1 MKNQIF
7 ITLLLILSTQLSFA
21 NDSSTDKLTI
31 ISNKGNYGLINQQG
45 KVIIP
50 TKYKM
55 INKFSEDRIAVL
67 KETKAGR
74 YYALFD
80 NLGKAITPFKFVG
93 IGTYQEG
100 LASASVMM
108 VENGELVIRSG
119 YIDKNGKFIIEPIY
133 ADTGSFI
140 QSIASVQETEFQAKQ
155 HNRTERKFAFINKN
169 QEVVLPFIYDDII
182 SSFENRKDSTAMVKL
197 KGKLVIINQK
207 GNIVDKLE

>member
-1 MKNQIF
+1 MKKQIF
-7 ITLLLILSTQLSFA
+7 ITLLLMLITQLSFA
-21 NDSSTDKLTI
+21 DDISTDKLTI

-55 INKFSEDRIAVL
+55 INPFSEDRIAVL

-80 NLGKAITPFKFVG
+80 NLGKAITPFKFVS
-93 IGTYQEG
+93 IGAYQEG

-108 VENGELVIRSG
+108 IENGELAIRNG
-119 YIDKNGKFIIEPIY
+119 YIDKNGKFVIEPIY
-133 ADTGSFI
+133 ANTGSFT
-140 QSIASVQETEFQAKQ
+140 QGIAPVKETKFQAKQ
-155 HNRTERKFAFINKN
+155 HHRTEAKFAFINKN

-182 SSFENRKDSTAMVKL
+182 SPFANKNDSTAMVKL
-197 KGKLVIINQK
+197 KGKLVIINRQ
-207 GNIVDKLE
+207 GDIVDRLE